1 MRSTYEIE
9 RVAKCLN
16 RRPQS
21 FCRRGLG
28 AARGRGGRD
37 LGRRGLA
44 AVSGRGG
51 RGLGQRGLVAAT
63 ARGGEGLERRAAGA
77 WGGGGLGLL
86 GLGAARARGDEGWG
100 QGLGRRGLGAA
111 RAWGGGGL
119 GRRGL
124 GAARACLVVEVTS
137 KTKKT
142 IQQRSKTKKTKT
154 KSPAKQRNLRGR
166 HEGCGFLHPHGFG
179 NQRVSNHKHYPRP
192 RRWTLGAALSAT
204 SQMDAW
210 AALSATSQMDAAALS
225 ATSQMDADT
234 RNGTDTL
241 PWACMAAHFVL
252 NAQK

>member
-1 MRSTYEIE
+1 MRSTYGTET
-9 RVAKCLN
+9 VAKWLH
-16 RRPQS
+16 RRPRS
-21 FCRRGLG
+21 VWRVDRSTSL
-28 AARGRGGRD
+28 RSHRGGNSRPC
-37 LGRRGLA
+37 
-44 AVSGRGG
+44 
-51 RGLGQRGLVAAT
+51 
-63 ARGGEGLERRAAGA
+63 
-77 WGGGGLGLL
+77 LGLL

-234 RNGTDTL
+234 L
-241 PWACMAAHFVL
+241 F
-252 NAQK
+252 

>member
-9 RVAKCLN
+9 RVANCLN

-21 FCRRGLG
+21 F
-28 AARGRGGRD
+28 
-37 LGRRGLA
+37 
-44 AVSGRGG
+44 
-51 RGLGQRGLVAAT
+51 
-63 ARGGEGLERRAAGA
+63 
-77 WGGGGLGLL
+77 W
-86 GLGAARARGDEGWG
+86 
-100 QGLGRRGLGAA
+100 
-111 RAWGGGGL
+111 
-119 GRRGL
+119 RRGL

-234 RNGTDTL
+234 L
-241 PWACMAAHFVL
+241 F
-252 NAQK
+252 

>member
-1 MRSTYEIE
+1 MGTGCTMRSTYEIE
-9 RVAKCLN
+9 RVANCLN

-21 FCRRGLG
+21 FWRRGLG

-63 ARGGEGLERRAAGA
+63 ARGGEGLERRAAG
-77 WGGGGLGLL
+77 
-86 GLGAARARGDEGWG
+86 
-100 QGLGRRGLGAA
+100 
-111 RAWGGGGL
+111 AWGGGGL

-234 RNGTDTL
+234 L
-241 PWACMAAHFVL
+241 F
-252 NAQK
+252 